1 MEPIGLIFKNI
12 DYNPFTD
19 NIGGELMIVHLCLSC
34 GKISCNRIAGDDNSY
49 VITSLLEKP
58 SSLSREV
65 TIRLASHSIK
75 LLTQDDKRGALTSL
89 FGYEYQKYSK

>member
-19 NIGGELMIVHLCLSC
+19 NVGGELMIVHLCLNC

-49 VITSLLEKP
+49 VITSLLERP
-58 SSLSREV
+58 SNLSREV
-65 TIRLASHSIK
+65 ATRLLNHGIK
-75 LLTQDDKRGALTSL
+75 LLTQDDKREVLTSL
-89 FGYEYQKYSK
+89 FGYEYQKYFK